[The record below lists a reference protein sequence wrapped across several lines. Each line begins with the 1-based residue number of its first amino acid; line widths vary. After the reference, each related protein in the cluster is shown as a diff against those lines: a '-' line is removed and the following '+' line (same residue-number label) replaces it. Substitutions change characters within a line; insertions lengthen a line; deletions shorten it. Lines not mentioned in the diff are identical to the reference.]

1 VGKKGG
7 ILGMISVYLQ
17 SRHGN
22 ILFMKHEQRMLNRR
36 IVLSYQIVFDVCLCV
51 TGFGVG
57 IGRNSQKWAIVP
69 AIGVIAKSLLESDP
83 LNMNLLSPPRISVVN
98 PRETELL

>member
-36 IVLSYQIVFDVCLCV
+36 IVLSYQRVFDD
-51 TGFGVG
+51 GF
-57 IGRNSQKWAIVP
+57 RSWDWRRKWAIVP

-83 LNMNLLSPPRISVVN
+83 LNMNLLSPPRDLK
-98 PRETELL
+98 LLLDNTSAIG